1 MSEYLRQP
9 ENKNFL
15 SPLGFKFQINKL
27 PDTNF
32 FVQSVVLPGIDVG
45 FIDRASPFAKIPTVG
60 DHLTFGDIQITFR
73 VNETM
78 SNYIEIFNWMI
89 GIGFPSD
96 FEQRATIQRQPRG
109 SGLGLY
115 SDAVLTIL
123 SSAMNP
129 IIEIKVIDAF
139 PISLSSLT
147 MDSTLE
153 DVQYIEATAT
163 FKFLEYTIN
172 PL

>member
-9 ENKNFL
+9 ANKNFL

-32 FVQSVVLPGIDVG
+32 FVQSVTIPGVNVG
-45 FIDRASPFAKIPTVG
+45 YIDRPSPFAKIPTVG
-60 DHLTFGDIQITFR
+60 DQMTFEDLSVTFR

-78 SNYIEIFNWMI
+78 SNYIEIFNWLV
-89 GIGFPSD
+89 GIGFPNN
-96 FEQRATIQRQPRG
+96 FEQRAAIQRKPLG

-129 IIEIKVIDAF
+129 IVEIKYIDVF
-139 PISLSSLT
+139 PVSISPIT

-153 DVQYIEATAT
+153 DVQYVEATAT
-163 FKFLEYTIN
+163 FRFLEFTVT

>member
-15 SPLGFKFQINKL
+15 SPLGFKFQVNKL

-32 FVQSVVLPGIDVG
+32 FVQSVTLPGIDVG
-45 FIDRASPFAKIPTVG
+45 FIEVSNPFAKIPTVG
-60 DHLTFGDIQITFR
+60 DQLTFGDLLVTFR

-78 SNYIEIFNWMI
+78 SNYIEVFNWMV

-96 FEQRATIQRQPRG
+96 FEQRAAIQRKPTG

-129 IIEIKVIDAF
+129 NIEIKIVDAF
-139 PISLSSLT
+139 PVSLSAIT

-163 FKFLEYTIN
+163 FKFLEYTIT